1 MIKIAIADDEALFRK
16 GMAMLLGDKEDLKII
31 FEAGDGNELLENLSQ
46 AEDQEEKPLP
56 DILLLD
62 MKMPNLNGIEA
73 AKIIREKYSDIKIIV
88 LSTYFSKAFIINMI
102 EIGAASYLPKNT
114 TPEEVESTIRE
125 VMEKGFSYNQ
135 HVMEVIRDNMIQKT
149 KPKLN
154 TPFGIELTA
163 REKEVLQLICEENTT
178 SEIAEKL
185 FISPRT
191 VDGHRNNLLQK
202 LGCKNVA
209 GLVVFAIQHELV
221 KINPETFWF
230 RRK

>member
-16 GMAMLLGDKEDLKII
+16 GMAMLLGEAEDLHII
-31 FEAGDGNELLENLSQ
+31 AEAGDGKELLENLAK
-46 AEDQEEKPLP
+46 AEILP

-73 AKIIREKYSDIKIIV
+73 AKIIREKYSSIRIIV

-125 VMEKGFSYNQ
+125 VMTKGFSYNQ
-135 HVMEVIRDNMIQKT
+135 QVLEVIRDNMIQKT

-154 TPFGIELTA
+154 TPFGIDLTT

-191 VDGHRNNLLQK
+191 VDGHRNNLLSK

-221 KINPETFWF
+221 TINPETFWF